1 MKAASMPSESFGAR
15 TLAATAVLQVQRE
28 GRSLSQVL
36 PPLLAKAV
44 PVDRGLTQE
53 LAYGVLRWYP
63 RLQLLLQQ
71 LLSHPLKPRD
81 QDIGCLLL
89 VGLYQLIHTSIPA
102 HAAVH
107 STVEAVRATSKRWA
121 VPLANAVL
129 RAYQRRHAELDATA
143 DGQSAARYA
152 HPDWMIEMLRA
163 DWPEDWQTILMANN
177 ERPPFVLRVNQRQGS
192 RAAYQDALQTEGML
206 HSALGAADHA
216 LRLEQPLAVERLPG
230 FAAGAVS
237 VQDAAAQLA
246 APLLDVRTGMR
257 VLDACAAPGGKTA
270 HILERSPELA
280 ELTAVEI
287 DSARAARIGQ
297 NLQRLGLSAQIL
309 IGDAGAP
316 ETWWDGRL
324 YERILLDAPCSATG
338 VVRRHPDI
346 KLLRRATDIDE
357 LTATQARLLD
367 ALWPLLAPGGMLLY
381 ATCSV
386 LRRENEHQIAQFL
399 QCHTDAQEAELQV
412 DWGRAVSHGRQLFP
426 GTAGDGS
433 LDTDGFYYA
442 SLIKCRA
449 DG

>member
-1 MKAASMPSESFGAR
+1 MSAAPLTSESYAAR
-15 TLAATAVLQVQRE
+15 ALAADAVQQVVRE
-28 GRSLSQVL
+28 GRSLNHVL
-36 PPLLAKAV
+36 PSLLAKAV

-71 LLSHPLKPRD
+71 LLSHPLKSKD

-89 VGLYQLIHTSIPA
+89 VGLYQLIHTSIPP

-107 STVEAVRATSKRWA
+107 ATVEAVRATGKRWA

-129 RAYQRRHAELDATA
+129 RGYQRRHPELDALA
-143 DGQSAARYA
+143 DAQPVARYA
-152 HPDWMIEMLRA
+152 HPDWLIQMLRA
-163 DWPEDWQTILMANN
+163 DWPQEWQALLLANN

-192 RAAYQDALQTEGML
+192 RAAYQATLQAEGML
-206 HSALGAADHA
+206 HSTLDAADHA
-216 LRLEQPLAVERLPG
+216 IRLVQPVAVERLPG

-246 APLLDVRTGMR
+246 AQLLDVRTGMR

-270 HILERSPELA
+270 HILERTELA

-287 DSARAARIGQ
+287 DPARAARIDQ
-297 NLQRLGLSAQIL
+297 NLQRLGLSARIL
-309 IGDAGAP
+309 IADAGQP
-316 ETWWDGRL
+316 ETWWDGRQ

-338 VVRRHPDI
+338 VIRRHPDI
-346 KLLRRATDIDE
+346 KLLRRATDLDE

-386 LRRENEHQIAQFL
+386 LRRENEHQIAHFL
-399 QCHTDAQEAELQV
+399 QRHTAAQEAAFEA
-412 DWGRAVSHGRQLFP
+412 DWGQAVSHGRQLFP
-426 GTAGDGS
+426 GAAGDGTM
-433 LDTDGFYYA
+433 DMDGFYYA
-442 SLIKCRA
+442 SLIKCRE
-449 DG
+449 DD